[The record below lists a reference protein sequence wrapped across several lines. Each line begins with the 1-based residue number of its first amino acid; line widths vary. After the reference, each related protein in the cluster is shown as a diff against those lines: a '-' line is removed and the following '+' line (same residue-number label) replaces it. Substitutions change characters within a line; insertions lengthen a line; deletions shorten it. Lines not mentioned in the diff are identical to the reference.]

1 MPEVNFE
8 AYTISTMYRSYP
20 CLRSVFNTSG
30 YTRLSNVVHDSYSS
44 LIILLLPY
52 VIASNVKALIPVMLC
67 LIIYLFSR
75 VFITTII
82 HDRHSNPSP
91 SDPLRGGDVLLSQ
104 HPFRSPGHPEAHIP
118 ILPASGLTSEIPTK
132 YVQCSISGR
141 DPTLIALFV
150 TGILGRI
157 ARGHHTSIVGFDI
170 DTKSHYTPATT
181 ITAIPTGIKILNRF
195 RSIRPP
201 RIYSITPI
209 YPIAGSPFSSSF
221 GGVTGIIRAN
231 STIDTLLHD
240 THSVVGH
247 FHHASPPG
255 AVYTFFA
262 AFHNHIPY
270 FTSGYNEFYGR
281 LHSRTFPISPN
292 PIFLPMHQS
301 GANGFPRIKA
311 IHYYYKANDGQ
322 SVSLRIGYLLTFGN
336 IPRYN
341 TVNI

>member
-1 MPEVNFE
+1 MLFP
-8 AYTISTMYRSYP
+8 ALPPRPISSTP
-20 CLRSVFNTSG
+20 
-30 YTRLSNVVHDSYSS
+30 LSS
-44 LIILLLPY
+44 
-52 VIASNVKALIPVMLC
+52 IPPSPVLAG
-67 LIIYLFSR
+67 R
-75 VFITTII
+75 ITTII

-270 FTSGYNEFYGR
+270 FTS
-281 LHSRTFPISPN
+281 SKS
-292 PIFLPMHQS
+292 
-301 GANGFPRIKA
+301 K
-311 IHYYYKANDGQ
+311 
-322 SVSLRIGYLLTFGN
+322 V
-336 IPRYN
+336 IPAVN
-341 TVNI
+341 TTVIM